1 MLRRGHISRYSG
13 WHPGHTQIH
22 VEPLGSSETE
32 AQVHLDLRKSLGR
45 VVVWTKGAPKFSG
58 PCSDGLICTWFHG
71 YRTRHGA
78 PCAPYIFKHLRA
90 LFTPSSRPL
99 RALGQGL
106 LARFG
111 SSSAVLVALNNLDN
125 SFVSICVPLNFESF
139 SVWNLELEHVLPG
152 FYPS

>member
-1 MLRRGHISRYSG
+1 MATELAMEPHVL
-13 WHPGHTQIH
+13 HTF
-22 VEPLGSSETE
+22 SS
-32 AQVHLDLRKSLGR
+32 
-45 VVVWTKGAPKFSG
+45 
-58 PCSDGLICTWFHG
+58 
-71 YRTRHGA
+71 
-78 PCAPYIFKHLRA
+78 IFV
-90 LFTPSSRPL
+90 PSSRPL